1 MEPKPLGIA
10 IIGAGAIADVHI
22 QAYLKFPELCR
33 VRAVCDLYP
42 QKAQELIDRYGLD
55 AQACEDCHQAL
66 EREDIDAV
74 SICLPPSAHAQTAV
88 ESLNAGKHVI
98 CEKPMAGSLEECDQ
112 MIRAAQENGR
122 LLSVVAQNRYK
133 TPNQKVKKLLEEG
146 AIGPVLFGTINS
158 LWWRGE
164 NYYDLWWR
172 GTWEKESGGC
182 VTNHA
187 VHHIDLMQ
195 WMLGMPQ
202 WVSAVITNVGHSN
215 SQCEDAAVAVMG
227 YPGSM
232 VQLTASL
239 VTHNEAQEIIFQ
251 GRKGGISVPWQASA
265 SKALPNGF
273 PEPDTD
279 QVDALN
285 RRYKELPDLELEGH
299 PAQIGNFL
307 NAILGREK
315 LEIDGLQG
323 RNTIELIAAIY
334 KSAATG
340 QRVDLPISD
349 QDVFYKK
356 GGIAATMPHFH
367 EKTKSV
373 ENFQATKP
381 ISLGRD
387 VGK

>member
-1 MEPKPLGIA
+1 M
-10 IIGAGAIADVHI
+10 
-22 QAYLKFPELCR
+22 
-33 VRAVCDLYP
+33 
-42 QKAQELIDRYGLD
+42 
-55 AQACEDCHQAL
+55 
-66 EREDIDAV
+66 
-74 SICLPPSAHAQTAV
+74 
-88 ESLNAGKHVI
+88 
-98 CEKPMAGSLEECDQ
+98 
-112 MIRAAQENGR
+112 
-122 LLSVVAQNRYK
+122 
-133 TPNQKVKKLLEEG
+133 
-146 AIGPVLFGTINS
+146 
-158 LWWRGE
+158 
-164 NYYDLWWR
+164 
-172 GTWEKESGGC
+172 
-182 VTNHA
+182 
-187 VHHIDLMQ
+187 
-195 WMLGMPQ
+195 
-202 WVSAVITNVGHSN
+202 
-215 SQCEDAAVAVMG
+215 AVMG

-340 QRVDLPISD
+340 QRVDLPISE

-373 ENFQATKP
+373 ENFQPTKP